1 MMNSEILD
9 FRTLLTLVYGHFGTG
24 EFTARELSDRLREAI
39 SNPALMAT
47 PAFLKVYRRVSR
59 KMISNDLRRLYA
71 MGFLK
76 RRRVKR
82 KVMTK
87 SGKICYRGYEYKYSL
102 SSQALKYLQYLGK
115 GEEEEWLEELED
127 LLAKTMIEKNSTK
140 ELRDIFWELY
150 KTQIK
155 DRKGFRRFS
164 TSKMA
169 FWERLVEKIAI
180 IFRDRRIESLEK
192 ENEELRRKLKELEK
206 RNTMYKRYIKE
217 LMSFLVRLMNL
228 ADKALGKAEEFKK
241 EKERYKEVVRR
252 ANKVLE
258 ELTSMFPK
266 QRVRIE

>member
-1 MMNSEILD
+1 M
-9 FRTLLTLVYGHFGTG
+9 
-24 EFTARELSDRLREAI
+24 
-39 SNPALMAT
+39 
-47 PAFLKVYRRVSR
+47 
-59 KMISNDLRRLYA
+59 
-71 MGFLK
+71 
-76 RRRVKR
+76 
-82 KVMTK
+82 
-87 SGKICYRGYEYKYSL
+87 
-102 SSQALKYLQYLGK
+102 QYLGK

-206 RNTMYKRYIKE
+206 RNAIYKRHIKE
-217 LMSFLVRLMNL
+217 LLNLLVTLRGLTEKVL
-228 ADKALGKAEEFKK
+228 EKAIEFKK
-241 EKERYKEVVRR
+241 ENERYKEVVRR

-258 ELTSMFPK
+258 ELTAMFP
-266 QRVRIE
+266 E

>member
-1 MMNSEILD
+1 M
-9 FRTLLTLVYGHFGTG
+9 
-24 EFTARELSDRLREAI
+24 
-39 SNPALMAT
+39 
-47 PAFLKVYRRVSR
+47 
-59 KMISNDLRRLYA
+59 
-71 MGFLK
+71 
-76 RRRVKR
+76 
-82 KVMTK
+82 
-87 SGKICYRGYEYKYSL
+87 
-102 SSQALKYLQYLGK
+102 QYLGK